1 MEQILLDFHYINYEF
16 CKDNQ
21 FSNEKISTFLAIMDF
36 LLHYM
41 MDKQLLPEEGFKLFK
56 RTLERHSL
64 QRPPFSML
72 IFEHSDIHKITEFT
86 LKTFFRHFSLYEFSF
101 KPRREL
107 VLKCEPFLNTKFNF
121 EQCELGEMQPLD
133 EAEAERMKGYL

>member
-41 MDKQLLPEEGFKLFK
+41 MDRQMLPEEGFKLLK
-56 RTLERHSL
+56 KVLERHSL
-64 QRPPFSML
+64 
-72 IFEHSDIHKITEFT
+72 
-86 LKTFFRHFSLYEFSF
+86 
-101 KPRREL
+101 
-107 VLKCEPFLNTKFNF
+107 
-121 EQCELGEMQPLD
+121 
-133 EAEAERMKGYL
+133 

>member
-36 LLHYM
+36 LLHHM

-56 RTLERHSL
+56 KTLERHSL
-64 QRPPFSML
+64 
-72 IFEHSDIHKITEFT
+72 
-86 LKTFFRHFSLYEFSF
+86 
-101 KPRREL
+101 
-107 VLKCEPFLNTKFNF
+107 
-121 EQCELGEMQPLD
+121 
-133 EAEAERMKGYL
+133 

>member
-41 MDKQLLPEEGFKLFK
+41 MDRQMLPEEGFKLLK
-56 RTLERHSL
+56 KVLERHSL

-72 IFEHSDIHKITEFT
+72 IFDQSDIQKIIDFT

-107 VLKCEPFLNTKFNF
+107 VLKCEPFIVEKFNA
-121 EQCELGEMQPLD
+121 EQHDL
-133 EAEAERMKGYL
+133 